1 MHSLSAAPDASLSF
15 VLWVGSW
22 LCFSLFLAWAA
33 LPEQTLRSL
42 GVSYYPSRYYA
53 LAVPAYLVAV
63 SLLASCVYA
72 GVNMARTLDPADPRS
87 AYDDECLRLRTTAT
101 LRNKLGAHAHTHSSA
116 GTNDTHTG
124 SGSTHT
130 AHTAHNAHTAH
141 TASSAASGRPCV
153 VRRAPARFVKC
164 ARNESIPDFGDIDPV
179 ELSKVIGGLAAADD
193 TG

>member
-1 MHSLSAAPDASLSF
+1 MMMHSLSAPCDASLSF

-22 LCFSLFLAWAA
+22 LCFALFLAWAA

-53 LAVPAYLVAV
+53 LAVPAYLVVV

-87 AYDDECLRLRTTAT
+87 AYDDECLRLRTTTNTANT
-101 LRNKLGAHAHTHSSA
+101 AVRLRNKLYTHSHSSLGNSNNSSA
-116 GTNDTHTG
+116 KNTHNGSDYNTQTHT
-124 SGSTHT
+124 
-130 AHTAHNAHTAH
+130 
-141 TASSAASGRPCV
+141 ASGRPWV

-179 ELSKVIGGLAAADD
+179 ELSKVIGGLSVEN